1 MTKLPVGCRLHYL
14 ICKECRNP
22 DVGAYCDKCGEC
34 GRKFE
39 DGILTNG
46 DDYPG
51 YDPDEEE

>member
-1 MTKLPVGCRLHYL
+1 MNELLVDYMPCR
-14 ICKECRNP
+14 ECRNP
-22 DVGAYCDKCGEC
+22 YTYGVICVKCGKC
-34 GRKFE
+34 GRIFV